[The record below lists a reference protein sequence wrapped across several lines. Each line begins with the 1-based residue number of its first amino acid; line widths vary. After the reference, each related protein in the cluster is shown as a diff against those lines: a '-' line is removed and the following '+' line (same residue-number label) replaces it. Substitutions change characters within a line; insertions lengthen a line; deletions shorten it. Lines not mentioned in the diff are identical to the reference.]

1 MRQAE
6 RQSVG
11 ARAQLALIIAGFRT
25 SWAVSLSTYVVLK
38 FSPMSTMKYL
48 RQPNQPHQMAER
60 REPERWRAG
69 RGGAHTS
76 TSSSSHQ
83 SPESG
88 VIMVLDVSKPVR
100 SGTMRAT

>member
-48 RQPNQPHQMAER
+48 RRPTNRIRSQ
-60 REPERWRAG
+60 RAG
-69 RGGAHTS
+69 SRSAGGQPDGAHTS

-83 SPESG
+83 RPESG

-100 SGTMRAT
+100 SGTMSAT

>member
-11 ARAQLALIIAGFRT
+11 VRAQLALIIAGFRT

-48 RQPNQPHQMAER
+48 RRPTNR
-60 REPERWRAG
+60 IRWRSAG
-69 RGGAHTS
+69 SRSAGGQAPHTS